1 MLYEQLILPT
11 MDRKLKN
18 IILVDDD
25 EIIGMVTKRL
35 LEQMLVTVEVMVFSD
50 SLKGLKYLKEKY
62 GPDPDGRLQTTTDL
76 VLLDIDMPGFGGF
89 EILTILKDL
98 KKTGLVYLDNT
109 HFAII
114 TSHKTDKEEQLASR
128 YDVVAILEKPLRLE
142 EIRNLISKVV

>member
-1 MLYEQLILPT
+1 MILPT

-50 SLKGLKYLKEKY
+50 SLKGLKFLKEKY
-62 GPDPDGRLQTTTDL
+62 GSSQENQQHAATDL

-114 TSHKTDKEEQLASR
+114 TSHKTEKEEQLASR
-128 YDVVAILEKPLRLE
+128 YDVLAVLEKPLRLE
-142 EIRNLISKVV
+142 EIRNLISKVA